1 MRYRRFALCVALTT
15 LLAVLFYGD
24 CHMET
29 LQKNEHI
36 ITAYGTS
43 PEQDLELFLPHG
55 KTKTGLI
62 VCIHG
67 GAWICGNRDMY
78 SEKIADCCERL
89 GFAAAAIDYRFLSE
103 TVCMSDILDDIT
115 AALVRIQAIA
125 NENGIALTGL
135 LLTGHSAGGHLAELY
150 AYKCADVSPIP
161 PKAVVAEAGVANLTD
176 KKLVLEN
183 SLDTPEAM
191 ARILSHACGQAF
203 TPDTM
208 DTAIAALE
216 PISPIAVVNRD
227 SVPTVLCHGQKDTV
241 VPYAQSQQLYQKLQ
255 ALGVPCEFVPYPN
268 SNHGL
273 HKDPDAAQTAQKLF
287 EQYAKTYLD

>member
-1 MRYRRFALCVALTT
+1 MRRRLFFLCVALTA

-24 CHMET
+24 CPMET
-29 LQKNEHI
+29 LQKNVHLT
-36 ITAYGTS
+36 TAYGTS
-43 PEQDLELFLPHG
+43 PEQDLELFLPRG

-67 GAWICGNRDMY
+67 GAWICGSRDMY

-103 TVCMSDILDDIT
+103 TVHMSDILDDIT

-191 ARILSHACGQAF
+191 ARILSNACGQTF

-208 DTAIAALE
+208 DSAIAALE

-241 VPYAQSQQLYQKLQ
+241 VPYAQSELLYQKLKT
-255 ALGVPCEFVPYPN
+255 LGVPCELVPYPN

-273 HKDPDAAQTAQKLF
+273 HKDPDAAQIAQKLF